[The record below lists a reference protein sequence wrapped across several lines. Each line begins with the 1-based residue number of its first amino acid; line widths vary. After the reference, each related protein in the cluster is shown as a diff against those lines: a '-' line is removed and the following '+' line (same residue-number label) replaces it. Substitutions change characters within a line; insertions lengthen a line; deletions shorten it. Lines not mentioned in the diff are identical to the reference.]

1 MASTK
6 LVPVRFRTPGSAE
19 RQDLRFVGAAATGT
33 APLVPVRFRGR
44 GASARFVKRLALN
57 LRRIAIF
64 IDGEHVRVID
74 GSPNGQHDEIIRLA
88 KGSSARPVG
97 ALAAL

>member
-1 MASTK
+1 MQQ
-6 LVPVRFRTPGSAE
+6 RPGPHRWYLFAFE
-19 RQDLRFVGAAATGT
+19 DAA
-33 APLVPVRFRGR
+33 R
-44 GASARFVKRLALN
+44 ARVFVKRLALN